1 MADLESMTPSERA
14 TFTAAQRLFGSP
26 ETRLEAQRLLKKVDP
41 TRHIPELDQHEQMEA
56 RREENRKLERRM
68 EERVLREE
76 KAREVG
82 ERQQALMLEEQARQ
96 AEAQRQRINQRA
108 ARVFTTGEADHTPP
122 LAIVDPNLAEIVPA
136 EVGHP

>member
-1 MADLESMTPSERA
+1 
-14 TFTAAQRLFGSP
+14 
-26 ETRLEAQRLLKKVDP
+26 
-41 TRHIPELDQHEQMEA
+41 MEA
-56 RREENRKLERRM
+56 LPLVAHGAVLGCLNTLAQHREAA
-68 EERVLREE
+68 ERVLREE